1 MPNNSNWAAAQGV
14 DMDHQQKKQLNVV
27 VHFVAVEQAFKGD
40 RDPQETVRAL
50 KAVVLDFFGVKEG
63 QSADGNSYVFTLF
76 HDRTPLEDPLQQLDA
91 LAGDKH
97 VLQLKLA
104 QQVTQG

>member
-1 MPNNSNWAAAQGV
+1 
-14 DMDHQQKKQLNVV
+14 MDHPQKQLNVV
-27 VHFVAVEQAFKGD
+27 VHFVAAERPFKDD
-40 RDPQETVRAL
+40 RDRHETVGAL
-50 KAVVLDFFGVKEG
+50 KSVVLDFFGVKEG
-63 QSADGNSYVFTLF
+63 QSSDGNSYSFTLF
-76 HDRTPLEDPLQQLDA
+76 HDRTPLEDPQQQLGA

>member
-1 MPNNSNWAAAQGV
+1 
-14 DMDHQQKKQLNVV
+14 MDHQQEKQLNVV
-27 VHFVAVEQAFKGD
+27 VHFVAAEQPFKDD
-40 RDPQETVRAL
+40 RDRQETVGAL

-63 QSADGNSYVFTLF
+63 QSADGNAYVFTLF
-76 HDRTPLEDPLQQLDA
+76 HDRTPLEDPLQQLGA
-91 LAGDKH
+91 VAGDKH